1 MYGQLKKH
9 KDMKSC
15 YTFYATCNSAHTMF
29 LNSFAQVRLA
39 VIKVMYVACKIY
51 AAMKLYLLVASISRK
66 KDPDE
71 EQVLMNHLACS
82 NHWIV

>member
-9 KDMKSC
+9 KDMESC
-15 YTFYATCNSAHTMF
+15 YTFYTCNSAHTMF
-29 LNSFAQVRLA
+29 LNSFAQVKLA

-51 AAMKLYLLVASISRK
+51 AAMKLYLLAASISRK